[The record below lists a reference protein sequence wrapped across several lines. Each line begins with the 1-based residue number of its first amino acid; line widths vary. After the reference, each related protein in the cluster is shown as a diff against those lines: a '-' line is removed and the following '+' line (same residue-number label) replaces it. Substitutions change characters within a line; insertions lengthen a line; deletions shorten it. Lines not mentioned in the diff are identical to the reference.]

1 MNSSELEQRI
11 RKSQNLKTILKK
23 GTDIQTLAND
33 ITILTLSRKA
43 TPDELNLYRNYMEKN
58 GLSLEETAY
67 DIMWMQLNSNEFLY
81 NH

>member
-11 RKSQNLKTILKK
+11 RKSPNLKKILK
-23 GTDIQTLAND
+23 DEANLERIAND

-43 TPDELNLYRNYMEKN
+43 TSEEIDLYRNYMEKN
-58 GLSLEETAY
+58 SLSLEELSY